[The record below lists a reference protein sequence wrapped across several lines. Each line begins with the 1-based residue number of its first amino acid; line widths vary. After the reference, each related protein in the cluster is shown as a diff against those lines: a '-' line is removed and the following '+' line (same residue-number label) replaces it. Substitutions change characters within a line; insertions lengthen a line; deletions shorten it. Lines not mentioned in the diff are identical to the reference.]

1 MTPKRLQ
8 INYMENTST
17 YHNSVNVSQLMQEGR
32 DKSIVLVFTADWVSS
47 SSIVDV
53 VCKKIANERS
63 DVKLV
68 KINVD
73 SNKDLIA
80 KYRIKKVPS
89 CVIIQKQEITD
100 RIEGAFSKKDVL
112 DKISI

>member
-1 MTPKRLQ
+1 
-8 INYMENTST
+8 MENTST

-53 VCKKIANERS
+53 VCKKIANERN

-112 DKISI
+112 DKIST

>member
-1 MTPKRLQ
+1 
-8 INYMENTST
+8 MENTST
-17 YHNSVNVSQLMQEGR
+17 YPNSVNVSQLMQEGR

-53 VCKKIANERS
+53 VCIKIASERS

-73 SNKDLIA
+73 NNKDLIA

-89 CVIIQKQEITD
+89 CVIIQKQEIID

-112 DKISI
+112 DKISK

>member
-1 MTPKRLQ
+1 
-8 INYMENTST
+8 MENTST
-17 YHNSVNVSQLMQEGR
+17 YHNSVNISQLMQEGR

-53 VCKKIANERS
+53 VCHKITKERS
-63 DVKLV
+63 DVKLI
-68 KINVD
+68 KIDVD
-73 SNKDLIA
+73 TNKDLIA

-89 CVIIQKQEITD
+89 CVIIKQQEIKD

-112 DKISI
+112 DKISS